1 MTPEPTEIPTIDP
14 ANPTNVSA
22 TSTKSHLDRLIDS
35 LLFEGYALYPYTPG
49 STKNATPTPFG
60 IVYPTDYADRQLQ
73 AFDRMQL
80 QCVVTDADALVTGE
94 VRFLQAS
101 GEKHRAVERRVQLGA
116 APCVVSFEYDEL
128 EGRAELIVER
138 LPDGH
143 GRVTLVVS
151 NTTPL
156 TEEEAS
162 ADRKDAL
169 MKSMLST
176 HLVTRVESEGH
187 TFISPLERGDDGVAG
202 CCNVNTWPV
211 LATRTDDAIL
221 GPTIMLPDYPEI
233 APESVND
240 FFDGTEIEEA
250 LVLHIQAL
258 SDQEREEIAAQDPK
272 VREMLARADATTPQ
286 QLMDLHGRVRIE
298 DPPGEREFTVDGVTY
313 RRGDKVILHPA
324 ASGDVYDKMLDGRPA
339 TIHRL
344 FIRMDD
350 RDASERLHL
359 GVTVDDDPMQEIL
372 GESGR
377 FLFFFSDEVEKV
389 TS

>member
-1 MTPEPTEIPTIDP
+1 MTGVDQI
-14 ANPTNVSA
+14 NPDNPSDVGI
-22 TSTKSHLDRLIDS
+22 TSSKSHLERLVDS

-49 STKNATPTPFG
+49 ATKNATPTPFG
-60 IVYPTDYADRQLQ
+60 IVYPADYAKHQTH
-73 AFDRMQL
+73 AFERMQM
-80 QCVVTDADALVTGE
+80 QGIVGDADALVTGE
-94 VRFLQAS
+94 VRFLQPS
-101 GEKHRAVERRVQLGA
+101 GEQHRAVERRVQLGA
-116 APCVVSFEYDEL
+116 APATVNFEFDEL
-128 EGRAELIVER
+128 EGRAELFVDR
-138 LPDGH
+138 LPDGR
-143 GRVTLVVS
+143 GRVTLQVENV
-151 NTTPL
+151 TPL
-156 TEEEAS
+156 TEEEAL

-169 MKSMLST
+169 LKSMLST
-176 HLVTRVESEGH
+176 HLLMRVENNS
-187 TFISPLERGDDGVAG
+187 FISPLERGDDGVAG
-202 CCNVNTWPV
+202 CCQVNTWPV
-211 LATRTDDAIL
+211 LATPEDDALL
-221 GPTIMLPDYPEI
+221 GPTIMLPEHPEI

-286 QLMDLHGRVRIE
+286 QLMDLHGRVRLE

-313 RRGDKVILHPA
+313 KRGMKVILHPPQDA
-324 ASGDVYDKMLDGRPA
+324 DVYDKMLDGRRA

-350 RDASERLHL
+350 STMGERLHL

-377 FLFFFSDEVEKV
+377 FQFFFAEAGELVQ
-389 TS
+389 

>member
-1 MTPEPTEIPTIDP
+1 MTAEPTETEIAPIDP
-14 ANPTNVSA
+14 ENWTDVSA
-22 TSTKSHLDRLIDS
+22 TSSKPHLDRLVDS

-49 STKNATPTPFG
+49 ATKNATPTPFG
-60 IVYPTDYADRQLQ
+60 IVYPTDYADQQ
-73 AFDRMQL
+73 THAFDRMQL

-94 VRFLQAS
+94 VRFLQPS
-101 GEKHRAVERRVQLGA
+101 GDKHKAVERRVQLGA
-116 APCVVSFEYDEL
+116 APSVVLFDFEEL
-128 EGRAELIVER
+128 EGRAEIEVER

-143 GRVTLVVS
+143 GRVTLRVTNV
-151 NTTPL
+151 TPL
-156 TEEEAS
+156 TEEEAT

-169 MKSMLST
+169 LKSMLST
-176 HLVTRVESEGH
+176 HLLTRVEGGH

-211 LATRTDDAIL
+211 LATKEDDAIL
-221 GPTIMLPDYPEI
+221 GPTIMLPDHPEI

-286 QLMDLHGRVRIE
+286 QLMDLHGRVRLE
-298 DPPGEREFTVDGVTY
+298 DPPGEREFTIDGVTY
-313 RRGDKVILHPA
+313 KRGDKVILHPPLDA
-324 ASGDVYDKMLDGRPA
+324 DVYDKMLDGRTA

-344 FIRMDD
+344 FIRMD
-350 RDASERLHL
+350 ERLHI
-359 GVTVDDDPMQEIL
+359 GVTIDDDPMQEIL

-377 FLFFFSDEVEKV
+377 FLFFFSDEVEV
-389 TS
+389 I

>member
-1 MTPEPTEIPTIDP
+1 MSGEPTAGTEIPKIDP
-14 ANPTNVSA
+14 ENWTDVSA
-22 TSTKSHLDRLIDS
+22 TSSKSHLDRLVDS

-49 STKNATPTPFG
+49 ATKNATPTPFG
-60 IVYPTDYADRQLQ
+60 IVYPADYADQQ
-73 AFDRMQL
+73 THAFDRMQL
-80 QCVVTDADALVTGE
+80 QCVVTDADALVTGQ
-94 VRFLQAS
+94 VRFLQPS
-101 GEKHRAVERRVQLGA
+101 GDKHKAVERRVQLGA
-116 APCVVSFEYDEL
+116 APAVVSFEFDEL
-128 EGRAELIVER
+128 EGRAEIEVER
-138 LPDGH
+138 LPDGN
-143 GRVTLVVS
+143 GRVTLRVMNV
-151 NTTPL
+151 TPL
-156 TEEEAS
+156 TEEEAT

-169 MKSMLST
+169 LKSMLST
-176 HLVTRVESEGH
+176 HLVTQVESEGH

-211 LATRTDDAIL
+211 LANLDDTAIL
-221 GPTIMLPDYPEI
+221 GPTIMLPDHPEI

-286 QLMDLHGRVRIE
+286 QLMDLHGRVRLE
-298 DPPGEREFTVDGVTY
+298 DPPGEREYEIDGVTY
-313 RRGDKVILHPA
+313 KRGDKVILHPA
-324 ASGDVYDKMLDGRPA
+324 PSADVYDKMLDGRPA

-344 FIRMDD
+344 FIRMD
-350 RDASERLHL
+350 ERLHI

-377 FLFFFSDEVEKV
+377 FLFFFSDEVEV
-389 TS
+389 VS

>member
-1 MTPEPTEIPTIDP
+1 MNEIEEITPE
-14 ANPTNVSA
+14 NPSDVSI
-22 TSTKSHLDRLIDS
+22 TSSKSHLERLVDS

-49 STKNATPTPFG
+49 ATKNATPTPFG
-60 IVYPTDYADRQLQ
+60 IVYPADYARNETH
-73 AFDRMQL
+73 AFERMQI
-80 QCVVTDADALVTGE
+80 QGIVGSAESLVTGE

-101 GEKHRAVERRVQLGA
+101 GEKHRAVERRVNVGA
-116 APCVVSFEYDEL
+116 APNKVSFEFDEL
-128 EGRAELIVER
+128 EGFAELLVDR
-138 LPDGH
+138 LPDGR
-143 GRVTLVVS
+143 GRVTLQVE
-151 NTTPL
+151 NTTAL
-156 TEEEAS
+156 TEAEATG
-162 ADRKDAL
+162 DRKDAL
-169 MKSMLST
+169 LKSMLST
-176 HLVTRVESEGH
+176 HLLLRVEDDR
-187 TFISPLERGDDGVAG
+187 FVSPLERGDDGVAG
-202 CCNVNTWPV
+202 CCQVNTWPV
-211 LATRTDDAIL
+211 LATPNDDSLL
-221 GPTIMLPDYPEI
+221 GPTIMLPEHPEI

-286 QLMDLHGRVRIE
+286 QLMDLHGRVRLE

-313 RRGDKVILHPA
+313 KRGMKVILHPPLDA
-324 ASGDVYDKMLDGRPA
+324 DVYDKMLDGRRA

-350 RDASERLHL
+350 STMGERLHL

-377 FLFFFSDEVEKV
+377 FLFFFSDEVEV
-389 TS
+389 VQ

>member
-1 MTPEPTEIPTIDP
+1 MSAEPTETEIPQIDP
-14 ANPTNVSA
+14 ENWTNVSA
-22 TSTKSHLDRLIDS
+22 TSSKSHLDRLVDS

-49 STKNATPTPFG
+49 ATKNATPTPFG
-60 IVYPTDYADRQLQ
+60 IVYPADYADQQ
-73 AFDRMQL
+73 THAFDRMQL
-80 QCVVTDADALVTGE
+80 QCVVTNADALVTGE
-94 VRFLQAS
+94 VRFLQPS
-101 GEKHRAVERRVQLGA
+101 GDKHKAVERRVQLGA
-116 APCVVSFEYDEL
+116 APAVVSFEFDEL
-128 EGRAELIVER
+128 EGRAEIEVER
-138 LPDGH
+138 LPDGN
-143 GRVTLVVS
+143 GRVTLRVMNV
-151 NTTPL
+151 TPL
-156 TEEEAS
+156 TEEEAT

-169 MKSMLST
+169 LKSMLST
-176 HLVTRVESEGH
+176 HLLTRVQSEGH

-211 LATRTDDAIL
+211 LANLEDTAIL
-221 GPTIMLPDYPEI
+221 GPTIMLPDHPEI

-286 QLMDLHGRVRIE
+286 QLMDLHGRVRLE
-298 DPPGEREFTVDGVTY
+298 DPPGEREYTVDGVTY
-313 RRGDKVILHPA
+313 KRGDKVILHPA
-324 ASGDVYDKMLDGRPA
+324 PSADVYDKMLDGRPA

-344 FIRMDD
+344 FIRMD
-350 RDASERLHL
+350 ERLHL

-377 FLFFFSDEVEKV
+377 FLFFFSDEVEV
-389 TS
+389 VS

>member
-1 MTPEPTEIPTIDP
+1 
-14 ANPTNVSA
+14 
-22 TSTKSHLDRLIDS
+22 
-35 LLFEGYALYPYTPG
+35 
-49 STKNATPTPFG
+49 
-60 IVYPTDYADRQLQ
+60 
-73 AFDRMQL
+73 
-80 QCVVTDADALVTGE
+80 

-101 GEKHRAVERRVQLGA
+101 GDKHKAIERRVQLGA
-116 APCVVSFEYDEL
+116 APSAVSFEFEDL
-128 EGRAELIVER
+128 EGRAELGIER

-143 GRVTLVVS
+143 GRVSLSVT

-162 ADRKDAL
+162 ADRKEAL
-169 MKSMLST
+169 VKSMLST
-176 HLVTRVESEGH
+176 HLLTRVESEGH
-187 TFISPLERGDDGVAG
+187 KFISPLERGDDGVAG

-211 LATRTDDAIL
+211 LATPQDDAIL
-221 GPTIMLPDYPEI
+221 GPTIMLPDHPEI

-258 SDQEREEIAAQDPK
+258 SDQEREEISAQDPK

-298 DPPGEREFTVDGVTY
+298 DPPGEREFTIDGVTY
-313 RRGDKVILHPA
+313 KRGDKVILHPPLDA
-324 ASGDVYDKMLDGRPA
+324 DVYDKMLDGRTA

-344 FIRMDD
+344 FIRMD
-350 RDASERLHL
+350 ERLHI
-359 GVTVDDDPMQEIL
+359 GVTIDDDPMQEIL

-377 FLFFFSDEVEKV
+377 FLFFFSDEVELA
-389 TS
+389 S